1 MLVPRK
7 QRFTTVGFVLL
18 LAVGVFSSSL
28 LLKHLFTPTVVRAND
43 EGRENSLSTPPLTV
57 GTSLNCIAANIGKTP
72 VTLNIEMHDTNGAV
86 TNSETCTLPS
96 GAVNAGGSQ
105 CAIVDGAPL
114 FVGYCT
120 FEVTQGNKR
129 DIRAAILSQD
139 ANLGATGGLL
149 AALPAQ

>member
-1 MLVPRK
+1 MLATRK
-7 QRFTTVGFVLL
+7 PRFTTLGLVLLFTVGVFGTGFVL
-18 LAVGVFSSSL
+18 
-28 LLKHLFTPTVVRAND
+28 KHLSTPTVVRAND

-57 GTSLNCIAANIGKTP
+57 GTSLNCIAANIGKVP
-72 VTLNIEMHDTNGAV
+72 VTLNIEMHDMNGAV
-86 TNSETCTLPS
+86 TNSGTCSLPS

-105 CAIVDGAPL
+105 CSIVDGAPL

-120 FEVTQGNKR
+120 FEVTSGNKR